1 MAIIYGSAVTNPTA
15 DTELGLA
22 FPQAGGNQTTLQA
35 PKGDIKTVDTFVAG
49 SGYSLGPG
57 GLPKEIILTA
67 TGGNG
72 TGATFRATTTA
83 TSTPN
88 GTLKATS
95 SVKNAA
101 SFDNL
106 QSRLAEVLDVA
117 SSNFT
122 FARVTATGIP
132 ADSTSTAVVGTSA
145 TGNLATFIVTIVGG
159 QVTGANVSAVG
170 SGYLVGDVVTIT
182 KAALEAG
189 LTGITVQG
197 DTQLVLS
204 EDNVLGGITA
214 TIEVLDSGQGYQ
226 VNDTLTLS
234 EEGSGVTGT
243 ATVDVATLGESKVTS
258 TQLRYPIGI
267 KIGEPGATIAA
278 PKTVELKQVDGT
290 QVVIGGLITG
300 SILPMTFS
308 EITAAGTDLDL
319 AQTTIFYR

>member
-22 FPQAGGNQTTLQA
+22 FPQFGGNQTTLQA
-35 PKGDIKTVDTFVAG
+35 PKGDIKTIDTIVAG
-49 SGYSLGPG
+49 SGYPLGPG
-57 GLPKEIILTA
+57 GQPKEIICIEFSGST
-67 TGGNG
+67 G
-72 TGATFRATTTA
+72 TGATFAVTT
-83 TSTPN
+83 
-88 GTLKATS
+88 KAGEGRLRSTS

-101 SFDNL
+101 SFDNFQNGL
-106 QSRLAEVLDVA
+106 LEAFNA
-117 SSNFT
+117 STSNFT
-122 FARVTATGIP
+122 FARVAATGVP
-132 ADSTSTAVVGTSA
+132 ADSTSTDVAGTSA
-145 TGNLATFIVTIVGG
+145 TGSAGTFFVTITSG
-159 QVTGANVSAVG
+159 QVTHVQASQVG
-170 SGYLVGDVVTIT
+170 TGYLVGDVVTIT

-197 DTQLVLS
+197 DVQVVLT
-204 EDNVLGGITA
+204 EDNVLGALGTV
-214 TIEVLDSGQGYQ
+214 EVLNPGEGYT
-226 VNDTLTLS
+226 VGETLTLS
-234 EEGSGVTGT
+234 INEPTFIGLGT
-243 ATVDVATLGESKVTS
+243 VNVATLGEAKVTP

-300 SILPMTFS
+300 AILPMTFS